1 MSASKILWQKFTKGM
16 QTAYANHVIQFTMW
30 VTILVY
36 PALSSRAINKY
47 FTCSE
52 EIDEHYYLVKDYELQ
67 CYEGEWLV
75 KLPWGIIGVALY
87 PLGIPMFFGISL
99 WLKRHRLDE
108 TAVIHRYGFLYEMY
122 RRENY
127 WWDVYEMLQKL
138 FLTGVIVLIFPGKT
152 LQVVLVVLADL
163 GFLMNLLIQKPHV
176 KGATRNL
183 AMMANMALTLTM
195 YCGLVLVTVEGT
207 ENYALLFDLVLI
219 IMNGVG

>member
-1 MSASKILWQKFTKGM
+1 MCI
-16 QTAYANHVIQFTMW
+16 
-30 VTILVY
+30 
-36 PALSSRAINKY
+36 RDRY
-47 FTCSE
+47 FTCSVK
-52 EIDEHYYLVKDYELQ
+52 IDGESFLMKDYRLKCFRGQ
-67 CYEGEWLV
+67 WLTN
-75 KLPWGIIGVALY
+75 LPWGIIGVTLY
-87 PLGIPMFFGISL
+87 PLGIPMFFGVSL

-108 TAVIHRYGFLYEMY
+108 TAVVHRYGFLYEMY

-163 GFLMNLLIQKPHV
+163 GFLMNLLIQKPHQ
-176 KGATRNL
+176 KGPTRNL

-207 ENYALLFDLVLI
+207 EDYSLLFDLILI
-219 IMNGVG
+219 IMNLSLIHI